1 MLSGRRYLLEA
12 ASKGDMELL
21 DYALGQPYSFTD
33 LNEALLRSCS
43 FGHNRCTRKLLS
55 YGADVNTVDADGD
68 SPLMLAAANDHYIV
82 AKLLVAI
89 GAKINHTSDRGRTA
103 LHAAVWNQRRELV
116 KLLINFGA
124 DVGIQ
129 ELYGE
134 TAVMLCAR
142 RGFPDIL
149 RILLRV
155 GCDIGVKSDEQD
167 TALHYAA
174 RYNHPSCVEQL
185 LSHDRTSVDAKN
197 MWGYTPLMLAILYS
211 CDKTVQLLL
220 DSGASPIERDQ
231 SERTALFHAVS
242 KDRSVEIIQR
252 LVSYQNINVPDRYT
266 VTPLMA
272 AVHSNYT
279 QPAAVLL
286 QHGAD
291 VHRTSRVCIGGNF
304 DFWTVAQVA
313 LYRENVHILEMVL
326 YCGADIMGIYKF
338 LSNEDNALRVSRNEK
353 LVETVCFHLSC
364 PQALKDMS
372 RIVIRKAL
380 GTNVCESCKYL
391 PIPPLLQAY
400 IINVE

>member
-1 MLSGRRYLLEA
+1 
-12 ASKGDMELL
+12 MELL
-21 DYALGQPYSFTD
+21 DYALTQPYSFTD

-68 SPLMLAAANDHYIV
+68 SPLMLAAANDHYLV

-142 RGFPDIL
+142 RGFADIL

-174 RYNHPSCVEQL
+174 RYNHPDCVEQL
-185 LSHDRTSVDAKN
+185 LTHDRASVDAKN

-211 CDKTVQLLL
+211 CDMTVNLLL
-220 DSGASPIERDQ
+220 NSGASPIERDQ
-231 SERTALFHAVS
+231 SERTALYHAVS
-242 KDRSVEIIQR
+242 KDRSVEIIKR
-252 LVSYQNINVPDRYT
+252 LVKPENVNVPDRYT

-286 QHGAD
+286 QYGAD
-291 VHRTSRVCIGGNF
+291 VNLTARVCLGGNF
-304 DFWTVAQVA
+304 DFWTIAQVA
-313 LYRENVHILEMVL
+313 LYRENIQVFEMAL
-326 YCGADIMGIYKF
+326 FCGADMKGVYKF
-338 LSNEDNALRVSRNEK
+338 LSNEDNALRISHNEN
-353 LVETVCFHLSC
+353 LIETVCFHLSC
-364 PQALKDMS
+364 PQALKDVS

-380 GTNVCESCKYL
+380 GTSLFQTCKYL
-391 PIPPLLQAY
+391 PLPPLLQAY
-400 IINVE
+400 ILDVE